1 VKRLGIVLC
10 LLAAMI
16 LVSIY
21 SIYRVERMHG
31 EMTARLDEIAET
43 TAREDSEAL
52 VEQVGALRDYWDREE
67 KTLILFLRH
76 SHVDDLTRSIMR
88 LPALTQ
94 YRNIAELNAELDT
107 IRWQIDHLR
116 DSELPNLRTVM

>member
-1 VKRLGIVLC
+1 MKRLGIVLC